1 MSFQRYPL
9 STVQK
14 VGQFIRET
22 LVTPT
27 ATPQQPAS
35 LGELSEEDS
44 GEPILP
50 DSLDALGDL
59 FRVGD
64 VPEDNL
70 PAPNVEGRWYISTV
84 DPAEALFKLPGLWV
98 RAGIRL
104 VTYLQCQPDGG
115 LGITWA
121 LPELLSTTEH
131 LEVAISKASS
141 TQPPQ
146 PMGALP
152 NVIEAI
158 EGDGSLSSFLSASIF
173 LRELKEF
180 GRFGKH
186 ARWTHHRFV
195 DAAPSQI
202 NWQWRTNPPQDFA
215 PKVVTLPDGQ
225 VVIEFFSCRVLKPI
239 ALFRHV
245 DRYSPNSY
253 QAQNAD
259 QVIAVA
265 APKPSK

>member
-9 STVQK
+9 ATVQK
-14 VGQFIRET
+14 VSQFVRET

-27 ATPQQPAS
+27 AIPQQSNP
-35 LGELSEEDS
+35 S
-44 GEPILP
+44 GEQFKEDAEEATPP

-64 VPEDNL
+64 IPEDNL
-70 PAPNVEGRWYISTV
+70 PAPNAEGRWYISTI
-84 DPAEALFKLPGLWV
+84 DPAEALFKLPGLWI

-131 LEVAISKASS
+131 LEEAIVTVNGSH
-141 TQPPQ
+141 PPQ
-146 PMGALP
+146 PQGALP
-152 NVIEAI
+152 NVIEAL

-195 DAAPSQI
+195 DAVPPQV
-202 NWQWRTNPPQDFA
+202 NWQWRTSAPQDFA
-215 PKVVTLPDGQ
+215 PKVVTLPTGE
-225 VVIEFFSCRVLKPI
+225 VIVEFFSCRVLKPI

-245 DRYSPNSY
+245 DRYGTNSY

-265 APKPSK
+265 ATAPSK